1 MRSGTVISGFT
12 TRQIGIRH
20 ARDILNDIV
29 ENNDLTKANIVVKLD
44 VKVKSK

>member
-1 MRSGTVISGFT
+1 MRAGTIISGFT
-12 TRQIGIRH
+12 TQQIGIRH
-20 ARDILNDIV
+20 AQAILNDIV